1 MAMVVIRPERA
12 RVPAAF
18 TSETIFVFGTQACK
32 LRTCK
37 PVNPIRWQQNW
48 HLKQGPQSC
57 GRQRHN
63 PE

>member
-18 TSETIFVFGTQACK
+18 TSETIFVFGTQVSK

-48 HLKQGPQSC
+48 HRKQGPQAAGGSAN
-57 GRQRHN
+57 N